1 MQLFSPGWTW
11 IEADENYQQEQSLA
25 HPPTLFLLSGG
36 RGQVRGILYPKK
48 LVKGISTSKRLALT
62 KPHQGETEVPAEG
75 NREPESKDHCGGGFA
90 TIADLVAETAN
101 PQAS

>member
-1 MQLFSPGWTW
+1 LIRSIFLYFRSAAVLTRRTW

-48 LVKGISTSKRLALT
+48 LVKGISTSKR
-62 KPHQGETEVPAEG
+62 
-75 NREPESKDHCGGGFA
+75 
-90 TIADLVAETAN
+90 
-101 PQAS
+101 